1 MLVLFFTRFTE
12 VLNMDNEKI
21 VSYIENSFVSE
32 LVKNQ
37 DVTDISFNGLS
48 VFYMDNNIGRRE
60 SDIKITNND
69 AKDFVRQI
77 ANLTEKQFSFQN
89 PILDVTAGKY
99 RINAVHG
106 SIARYN
112 ENGVVNF
119 SIRIASDIPKIT
131 DESDFLTKELISLIK
146 KLIISGVSMVIG
158 GTTGTGKTEFQK
170 YLLNKMGAATR
181 VIVID
186 NVLEINQKTINPLVD
201 LNVWQFDD
209 RNPSLGIQTLVKNAL
224 RSNPDWLIVAESRGG
239 EMLEVLNS
247 AMTGHPIITT
257 IHALSIDNMP
267 YRLSRM
273 VMMNDK
279 KSNYEDVYSDVCNNF
294 PIYFYLKR
302 TIDKNGHVHRF
313 IDSIAYLDLKGK
325 QHLIYERIKEKH
337 IYHHFPMSFID
348 QLDDGEDELFN
359 KTFGGA
365 AK

>member
-1 MLVLFFTRFTE
+1 MG
-12 VLNMDNEKI
+12 NEKLL
-21 VSYIENSFVSE
+21 SFIENSFLSE

-37 DVTDISFNGLS
+37 DITDISFNGLS
-48 VFYMDNNIGRRE
+48 IFYMDNNIGRRE

-77 ANLTEKQFSFQN
+77 ANLTEKQFSYQS

-106 SIARYN
+106 SIARYG
-112 ENGVVNF
+112 EESVVNF
-119 SIRIASDIPKIT
+119 TIRIASEKPRIT
-131 DESDFLTKELISLIK
+131 DNSGFLTNELKSLIK
-146 KLIISGVSMVIG
+146 VLINSGISIVIG

-170 YLLNKMGAATR
+170 YLLNKMTPATR

-186 NVLEINQKTINPLVD
+186 NVLEISQKSINSSID

-209 RNPSLGIQTLVKNAL
+209 RNASLGIQSLVKNAL

-239 EMLEVLNS
+239 EMVEILNS

-257 IHALSIDNMP
+257 IHATSVVNMT
-267 YRLSRM
+267 YRLSRL
-273 VMMNDK
+273 VMMDDK
-279 KSNYEDVYSDVCNNF
+279 KSNYEDVYSDICNNF

-302 TIDKNGHVHRF
+302 TIDKKGRVNRF
-313 IDSIAYLDLKGK
+313 INAISYLDPSGK
-325 QHLIYERIKEKH
+325 NHLIYSHNNGKQT
-337 IYHHFPMSFID
+337 YHRFPISFLN
-348 QLDDGEDELFN
+348 QLDSDDELFN
-359 KTFGGA
+359 KTFGGI

>member
-1 MLVLFFTRFTE
+1 MA
-12 VLNMDNEKI
+12 NEKI
-21 VSYIENSFVSE
+21 ISFIENSFVGE
-32 LVKNQ
+32 LLKNENI
-37 DVTDISFNGLS
+37 TDISFNGLS
-48 VFYMDNNIGRRE
+48 IFYMDNNIGRKE

-106 SIARYN
+106 SIARFD
-112 ENGVVNF
+112 EEGVVNF
-119 SIRIASDIPKIT
+119 AIRVASEKPRIT
-131 DESDFLTKELISLIK
+131 DDSGFLTKELISLLKTLIK
-146 KLIISGVSMVIG
+146 SGISMVIG

-170 YLLNKMGAATR
+170 YLLNKMPSATR

-186 NVLEINQKTINPLVD
+186 NVLEINQKAINPSID

-209 RNPSLGIQTLVKNAL
+209 RNAALGIQSLVKNAL

-239 EMLEVLNS
+239 EMLEILNS

-257 IHALSIDNMP
+257 IHALSVENMP

-302 TIDKNGHVHRF
+302 TIDKKGRVNRY
-313 IDSIAYLDLKGK
+313 IDSIAYLDPNGK
-325 QHLIYERIKEKH
+325 QHLIYALNNGKH
-337 IYHHFPMSFID
+337 IYHRFPVSFLN
-348 QLDDGEDELFN
+348 QLDSDDELFN
-359 KTFGGA
+359 KTFGGI